1 MGGGCHV
8 QEGSEKGHT
17 GPGHDQQGV
26 QVESLDLMQW
36 VVRRHWEIG
45 IGQINGA
52 AGLGQSEGERGQ
64 GVDAVLFQ

>member
-1 MGGGCHV
+1 M
-8 QEGSEKGHT
+8 
-17 GPGHDQQGV
+17 
-26 QVESLDLMQW
+26 DLMQW